1 MSWVIQEQLA
11 VWYAAEQQHLLLL
24 LLLLLLAML
33 LVGLQVAQRML
44 RQ

>member
-24 LLLLLLAML
+24 LLLLAML